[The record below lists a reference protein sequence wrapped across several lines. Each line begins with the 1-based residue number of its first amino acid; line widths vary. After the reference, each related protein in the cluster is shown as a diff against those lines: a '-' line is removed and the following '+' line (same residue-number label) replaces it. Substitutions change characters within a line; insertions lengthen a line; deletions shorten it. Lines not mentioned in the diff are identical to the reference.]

1 MKITSL
7 DGIVTQVQDVTI
19 IWYAFSAAVFHGS
32 CQIFTVY
39 CILLHCISEQNK
51 AIFATI
57 RKHLG
62 LLYVTWQN
70 RILTIAEKY
79 CPHRNMQHSDC

>member
-7 DGIVTQVQDVTI
+7 DGIATQVQDVTI
-19 IWYAFSAAVFHGS
+19 IWYAFSAAVFARKLSNFHG
-32 CQIFTVY
+32 
-39 CILLHCISEQNK
+39 LLHLLRCISEQNK

-70 RILTIAEKY
+70 CIHTIVEKY
-79 CPHRNMQHSDC
+79 CPHRNTQHSDC